1 MNIFQ
6 SNKNYKGHHIIVK
19 EAVQQ
24 EDTILNEHALKID
37 LQNALEKGLTE
48 NQIIKKTGKSPNF
61 LNKTHL

>member
-6 SNKNYKGHHIIVK
+6 SNKNYKGYHIIVK

-37 LQNALEKGLTE
+37 LQNALEKGLNWKLIIE
-48 NQIIKKTGKSPNF
+48 NRKIPKPFK
-61 LNKTHL
+61 

>member
-37 LQNALEKGLTE
+37 LHNALEKGL
-48 NQIIKKTGKSPNF
+48 N
-61 LNKTHL
+61 

>member
-37 LQNALEKGLTE
+37 LQNALENTTGNKLGNT
-48 NQIIKKTGKSPNF
+48 QINIYS
-61 LNKTHL
+61 